1 MLDCLASYQ
10 SVTGM
15 KRKADARTSLVCKQK
30 GDQSRTRMLRY
41 LTHESWNADAG
52 SICLDADAQQCQ
64 KIMNVKKW
72 KLAHITVRWAKVFL
86 ILHKT

>member
-41 LTHESWNADAG
+41 LTQMTKVGMLMPAASASMLMH
-52 SICLDADAQQCQ
+52 SIA
-64 KIMNVKKW
+64 KKS
-72 KLAHITVRWAKVFL
+72 
-86 ILHKT
+86 

>member
-15 KRKADARTSLVCKQK
+15 KRKADARTSLVCEQK

-41 LTHESWNADAG
+41 LTQMTKVGMLMLATSASMLMPSNA
-52 SICLDADAQQCQ
+52 
-64 KIMNVKKW
+64 KKS
-72 KLAHITVRWAKVFL
+72 
-86 ILHKT
+86 